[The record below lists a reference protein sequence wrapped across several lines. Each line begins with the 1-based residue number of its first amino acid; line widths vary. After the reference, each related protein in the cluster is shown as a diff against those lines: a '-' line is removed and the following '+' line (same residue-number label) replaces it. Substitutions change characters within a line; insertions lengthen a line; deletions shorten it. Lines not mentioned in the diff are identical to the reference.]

1 MLCYKLF
8 YLHFH
13 HIPCTHGVSDLS
25 ARFKVVRR
33 TYLTNNMATRRQALL
48 LSSSNCHGYSLLE
61 FAKKDV
67 CDFLTKNNVSE
78 LLFIPYAQKD
88 YDAYTTKMQDVIE
101 PWGFTVTG
109 LHSYP
114 DVIDAVNSSK
124 AIFVGGGNTFL
135 LLKTLYEHNLISLI
149 KKKVDEG
156 SLIYIGSSAGTNVA
170 TKSIHTTN
178 DMPIIYPPSFEAIGI
193 VPFNINPHYIETEHE
208 THKGETRDQRI
219 LEYLEMTHANP
230 VLGLREGCILHING
244 YNLTIKGIAG
254 AVLFNVGEKT
264 PKRYDVDSDMSFLC
278 DQIKEL
284 A

>member
-1 MLCYKLF
+1 MPTARIYS
-8 YLHFH
+8 
-13 HIPCTHGVSDLS
+13 HGFSDLS
-25 ARFKVVRR
+25 GRFKIVRR

-48 LSSSNCHGYSLLE
+48 LSSSNCHGFSLLE
-61 FAKKDV
+61 FAKKEM

-78 LLFIPYAQKD
+78 LLFVPYAQKD
-88 YDAYTTKMQDVIE
+88 YDAYTSKMQDVIE

-114 DVIDAVNSSK
+114 DVIGTVNSSK

-135 LLKTLYEHNLISLI
+135 LLKTLYEQDLVSLI

-156 SLIYIGSSAGTNVA
+156 SLVYIGSSAGTNVA

-193 VPFNINPHYIETEHE
+193 VPFNVNPHYIETEHE

-219 LEYLEMTHANP
+219 LEYLEMGHASP
-230 VLGLREGCILHING
+230 VLGLREGCILHVNG
-244 YNLTIKGIAG
+244 YQLTIKGIAG
-254 AVLFNVGEKT
+254 AVLFNVGDIR
-264 PKRYDVDSDMSFLC
+264 PRHYDVGSDMSFLC
-278 DQIKEL
+278 DQIKEVE
-284 A
+284 